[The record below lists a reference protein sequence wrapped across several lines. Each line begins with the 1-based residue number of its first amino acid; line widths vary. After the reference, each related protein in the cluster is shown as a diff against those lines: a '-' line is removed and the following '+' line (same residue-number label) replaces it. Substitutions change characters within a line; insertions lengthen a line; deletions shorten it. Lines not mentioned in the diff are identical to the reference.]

1 MAGRGTTTG
10 DTRTGTFANQVTGQ
24 VTGRVTGECRGPR
37 SSRPGCGMLAAVAI
51 AAGLAGCSG
60 RQAPPPELGLGDE
73 APARSTTTAEPGRA
87 TSRPFPVVVT
97 ALRDRALRET
107 VAAAGARAA
116 NSSEPATMAPGMLA
130 ESSPLQWALP
140 AGAALRTTEATAP
153 RLISAGG
160 SPATNAGREPL
171 PAAAATDINGEIR
184 AMFADY
190 LRAFD
195 RRDAGAVAACWS
207 ESAENLS
214 LDTGETTSGR
224 DEVESVFQTL
234 FYDDPAARI
243 DLEIEAIRPLGD
255 GVATVDGVSQT
266 SFSDGEVAASRFSA
280 VVMKRDGRWMLESVR
295 EASLPSQRS
304 AREEAIAAL
313 EPLVGEWED
322 VSDNVT
328 IRTHA
333 FWTQGGGFLVRSHR
347 VTSGDSV
354 ARPPRAPR
362 HAPSIDAEPGDRGPR
377 QRDSGETMEI
387 TEVIGW
393 DPLRQGL
400 RSWVFSSQGG
410 FAEGSWAVLDDTF
423 EVFLD
428 GTLADGGLVSGELRI
443 ERVGSD
449 EIVSTLDGGGLAELL
464 PLDGAMVR
472 TGRPAAPRSE
482 SRAGEKW

>member
-10 DTRTGTFANQVTGQ
+10 EIK
-24 VTGRVTGECRGPR
+24 RVTASNRRQRLPTP
-37 SSRPGCGMLAAVAI
+37 SCGIFATTAI
-51 AAGLAGCSG
+51 AAWLAGCSG
-60 RQAPPPELGLGDE
+60 GQAPPPELGLGDE
-73 APARSTTTAEPGRA
+73 APARSTTTAQPGRA

-107 VAAAGARAA
+107 VAAAGTRAA
-116 NSSEPATMAPGMLA
+116 NASEPATMAPGFLA
-130 ESSPLQWALP
+130 EPSPLKWAVP
-140 AGAALRTTEATAP
+140 AGPSRRMPEATAP

-160 SPATNAGREPL
+160 RLGGGGRRETMPAERSTE
-171 PAAAATDINGEIR
+171 IQGEIR

-224 DEVESVFQTL
+224 DEVASVFQTL
-234 FYDDPAARI
+234 FHDDPAARI
-243 DLEIEAIRPLGD
+243 DLEIETIRPLGN

-266 SFSDGEVAASRFSA
+266 TFSDGEVAASRFSA
-280 VVMKRDGRWMLESVR
+280 VVMKQDGRWMLESVR
-295 EASLPSQRS
+295 EASVPSHRS
-304 AREEAIAAL
+304 ARQEAIAAL

-328 IRTHA
+328 ISTHA
-333 FWTQGGGFLVRSHR
+333 FWTKGGGFLVRSHR
-347 VTSGDSV
+347 VT
-354 ARPPRAPR
+354 
-362 HAPSIDAEPGDRGPR
+362 
-377 QRDSGETMEI
+377 SGETMEI

-400 RSWVFSSQGG
+400 RSWVFNSQGG
-410 FAEGSWAVLDDTF
+410 FAEGSWAVLDDAF
-423 EVFLD
+423 EIFLD

-443 ERVGSD
+443 DRVGSD
-449 EIVSTLDGGGLAELL
+449 EIVSSLEGGPLAELL
-464 PLDGAMVR
+464 PIDGAMVR
-472 TGRPAAPRSE
+472 TSRPAGGSE
-482 SRAGEKW
+482 E